1 MYEDVGVKGK
11 ELKRAEKELNE
22 SLKTYKLSRSKKV
35 LEALNRGLD
44 DLTPSEKE
52 RLKINRENKIEN
64 LKRSIKSVFKKK

>member
-1 MYEDVGVKGK
+1 MLELRVGK